1 MMIEVFRYTVSGAMH
16 DIAIVAPCMATRG
29 FIEASKGEIIKGS
42 GRVVDERLIAGGGRV
57 IQGFTG
63 EQVSYLRELIS
74 LGPIETGADK
84 RLRPWI
90 SQLTESRL
98 IRLTETGGSVE
109 YAITPL
115 GRVAVAQL
123 F

>member
-1 MMIEVFRYTVSGAMH
+1 MIEVFRYTVSGAMH
-16 DIAIVAPCMATRG
+16 DIAIVSPRMATRD
-29 FIEASKGEIIKGS
+29 FIEASHGEIIKGS
-42 GRVVDERLIAGGGRV
+42 GRAVDERLVGGGGRV
-57 IQGFTG
+57 VQGFTG

-74 LGPIETGADK
+74 LGPIETGADE

-90 SQLTESRL
+90 GQLTESRL
-98 IRLTETGGSVE
+98 VRLTKAGGIIE

>member
-1 MMIEVFRYTVSGAMH
+1 MIEVFRYTVRGAVH
-16 DIAIVAPCMATRG
+16 DITIVSPRMATRT
-29 FIEASKGEIIKGS
+29 FIEASNGEIVKGS
-42 GRVVDERLIAGGGRV
+42 GRIVDENLLGGGDRV
-57 IQGFTG
+57 VQGFTG

-74 LGPIETGADK
+74 LGPIATGADN
-84 RLRPWI
+84 RNRPWI

-98 IRLTETGGSVE
+98 IRQTEAGGATE